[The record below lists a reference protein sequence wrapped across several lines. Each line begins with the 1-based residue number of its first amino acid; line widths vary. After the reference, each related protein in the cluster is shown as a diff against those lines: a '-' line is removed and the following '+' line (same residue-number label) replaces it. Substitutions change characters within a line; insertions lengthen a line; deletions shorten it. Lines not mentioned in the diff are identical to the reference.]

1 VDGDQETAL
10 RPLRGEGALLA
21 SLRSGSLPESGLPSA
36 VVRVADAV
44 EGSLRRLL
52 RDFPGAAM
60 EVRLRALAPDELTLD
75 EVLAELRQHDRLSIG
90 LAAVIHD
97 LDRVRR
103 RLVAGGP
110 YEPSDAERALRAAD
124 GLEHEVARLAALP
137 HPPPPAEPPPV
148 DETLV
153 EPVPVESA
161 PRRRRARRIALAA
174 GSIVLLLLNAGGAWW
189 ASERR
194 SDQLDQGI
202 ALFRDGS
209 YMDAASHFWRYAE
222 AHPDDPTPH
231 VYLARIHRRLRRFD
245 LAAQEVKRAV
255 QIAPDDAD
263 VLAEMGFLLLDTGR
277 RPQAIDRF
285 RDALRSDPESREA
298 WVGLILALRES
309 GQTEAAE
316 RVLERAPAEVR
327 ALASR
332 RPAADSLP
340 RP

>member
-21 SLRSGSLPESGLPSA
+21 ALRSGSLAESELPAA
-36 VVRVADAV
+36 VVRVAGAV
-44 EGSLRRLL
+44 EASLRRLL
-52 RDFPGAAM
+52 RDFPGAAV

-97 LDRVRR
+97 LEGVRR
-103 RLVAGGP
+103 RLAAGGP
-110 YEPSDAERALRAAD
+110 YEPSDADRALRAAD
-124 GLEHEVARLAALP
+124 GLEHEVARLAAVP
-137 HPPPPAEPPPV
+137 HPPPSAEPPPV

-174 GSIVLLLLNAGGAWW
+174 GSVVLLLLIAGGAWW

-222 AHPDDPTPH
+222 AHPDDATPH

-245 LAAQEVKRAV
+245 LAAQAVKRAV
-255 QIAPDDAD
+255 QLAPDDAD
-263 VLAEMGFLLLDTGR
+263 VLSEMGFLLLDTGR

-298 WVGLILALRES
+298 WVGLVLALRGS
-309 GQTEAAE
+309 GQTAAAD
-316 RVLERAPAEVR
+316 RVLERAPADVR
-327 ALASR
+327 ALAAG